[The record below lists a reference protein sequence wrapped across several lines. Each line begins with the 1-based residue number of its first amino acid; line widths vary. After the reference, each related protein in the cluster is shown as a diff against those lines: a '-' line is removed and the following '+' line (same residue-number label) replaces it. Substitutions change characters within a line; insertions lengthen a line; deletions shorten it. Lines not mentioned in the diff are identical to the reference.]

1 MAVLERILK
10 DGHKVRRQK
19 YAETGIVYMLHNPQN
34 DDVLFK
40 CGSGLYVSVRR
51 MDVFTR
57 YWCKEMRELLLKQIK
72 NSFAWRDIRLAK
84 IFKANDE
91 TNPVKFAC
99 SILQVL
105 AKMKES
111 KHYGINYNI
120 SHNYGQRQIK

>member
-10 DGHKVRRQK
+10 DGHEVRRQK

-57 YWCKEMRELLLKQIK
+57 YWCKEMREMLLEQIK
-72 NSFAWRDIRLAK
+72 KSYEWQHIRLAK

-91 TNPVKFAC
+91 KDPVRFAC
-99 SILQVL
+99 SILQLL
-105 AKMKES
+105 ARMEE
-111 KHYGINYNI
+111 YRRCGININI
-120 SHNYGQRQIK
+120 TRRNYEVW

>member
-1 MAVLERILK
+1 MGVIEKILR
-10 DGHKVRRQK
+10 DGHEVRRQK

-57 YWCKEMRELLLKQIK
+57 YWCKEMRELLLEQIK

-91 TNPVKFAC
+91 RNPVKFAC
-99 SILQVL
+99 RILQVL
-105 AKMKES
+105 ARMEQF

-120 SHNYGQRQIK
+120 SHNYGL